1 MNSRQSTKSQPRKA
15 PPRACDDPLV
25 DYLAVSVSRCASG
38 RLRVHTTK
46 MDLATRRVITAV
58 LFDDQEARTSP
69 EAMAE
74 WLARGTAEHLL
85 DVEDQLRLW

>member
-1 MNSRQSTKSQPRKA
+1 MNPKQSIKSRPRTA
-15 PPRACDDPLV
+15 PPRPCDDPLV
-25 DYLAVSVSRCASG
+25 DYLAVSVSRSASG
-38 RLRVHTTK
+38 RLRVHVTK
-46 MDLATRRVITAV
+46 MDLTTRRVLPTA
-58 LFDDQEARTSP
+58 LFDEQEARTSP